1 MRYRAVIFDL
11 DGVLCSTDEFHY
23 RAWKTLADRLGIPF
37 DRERNRLL
45 RGVSREESLNII
57 LEKGERTYSEEEK
70 RLFAEQK
77 NALYREQLQLL
88 DKSALTPGVE
98 EVLTRL
104 SAAGV
109 RLAIGSSSKNT
120 PLIVEKLGV
129 GKYFD
134 AIVDGNA
141 ITHSKPDP
149 EVFLKA
155 AERLGFLPQDCLVV
169 EDAESGVAAGKRGG
183 FDTASFGDAAERNL
197 GDYPLKTLSELLSLV
212 L

>member
-1 MRYRAVIFDL
+1 MKYRGVIFDL

-23 RAWKTLADRLGIPF
+23 RAWKTLADGLGIPF

-57 LEKGERTYSEEEK
+57 LEKGERPYSAEEK
-70 RLFAEQK
+70 RAFAEQK
-77 NALYREQLQLL
+77 NTRYRELLQLL
-88 DKSALTPGVE
+88 DESALTPGVE
-98 EVLTRL
+98 EVLSRL
-104 SAAGV
+104 KAAGV

-120 PLIVEKLGV
+120 PLIVEKLGI

-134 AIVDGNA
+134 AIADGNA
-141 ITHSKPDP
+141 VKHSKPDP

-155 AERLGFLPQDCLVV
+155 AERLGLSPRDCLVV
-169 EDAESGVAAGKRGG
+169 EDAESGITAGKRGG
-183 FDTASFGDAAERNL
+183 FSTASVGDAAARNL
-197 GDYPLKTLSELLSLV
+197 GDFPLGALSELLPLV